1 MATISA
7 SRGIAGTAMV
17 GPGARPHTE
26 RGGRLHSRPVG
37 ASRSAPLSRTERAIL
52 IVLAG
57 ILVLCALASRHPTPT
72 AAPTTHVRVE
82 QGDTLWAIAS
92 RNAPD
97 GLSTAQTADLIAE
110 LNGLSS
116 PLLVAG
122 RELDV
127 PTQPGSQNGRLAS
140 R

>member
-1 MATISA
+1 
-7 SRGIAGTAMV
+7 MV
-17 GPGARPHTE
+17 GTGVRRQAGP
-26 RGGRLHSRPVG
+26 GGRPRSRPTG
-37 ASRSAPLSRTERAIL
+37 TSRSAPLSRTERAIL

-82 QGDTLWAIAS
+82 HGDTLWAIAS

-97 GLSTAQTADLIAE
+97 GLSTAQTADLIAQ

-116 PLLVAG
+116 PVLVAG